1 MKRSTLTLLYIVL
14 MLPLAAQLPK
24 HEVRAAWITAVY
36 GLDWPRTRATSPERM
51 RKQQDELVE
60 ILDKLKAA
68 NFNTVLFQTRTRGD
82 VLYQSS
88 IEPYNSI
95 LTGKVGGDPGYD
107 PLTFAIEECH
117 KRGMECHAWMVSIP
131 LGNKK
136 HVASLGKESVT
147 KKKAVICVPYKN
159 EYFLN
164 PGHPQ
169 TKEYLMSLVREVVKR
184 YDVDG
189 VHFDYLR
196 YPENAPRFPDG
207 YDYKRYAKGR
217 SLAQWRRDNITDIVR
232 YIYKEVKALKP
243 WVKVSTS
250 PVGKYRDTSRYSSRG
265 WNAYH
270 TVYQDVQGWLGE
282 GIQDQIYPMQ
292 YFRGNHFYPFAL
304 DWKEQSNGRHIIP
317 GLGIYFLDPAEGNWT
332 LDEIE
337 RQMHFIRA
345 QKLEGEAH
353 YRVKYL
359 MDNTQGLY
367 DTLEKNFYTAPALQ
381 PAMPWIDSVP
391 PTPPTNLRTEQLA
404 EGYLL
409 LRWNPA
415 TDNDPQNAPTYVV
428 YGSDTY
434 PVDTDNPENILAQ
447 RVQGT
452 EFIYAPIFPWTT
464 RKYFAVTAVDRCG
477 NESQAAQ

>member
-1 MKRSTLTLLYIVL
+1 
-14 MLPLAAQLPK
+14 
-24 HEVRAAWITAVY
+24 
-36 GLDWPRTRATSPERM
+36 
-51 RKQQDELVE
+51 
-60 ILDKLKAA
+60 
-68 NFNTVLFQTRTRGD
+68 
-82 VLYQSS
+82 
-88 IEPYNSI
+88 
-95 LTGKVGGDPGYD
+95 
-107 PLTFAIEECH
+107 
-117 KRGMECHAWMVSIP
+117 
-131 LGNKK
+131 
-136 HVASLGKESVT
+136 
-147 KKKAVICVPYKN
+147 
-159 EYFLN
+159 
-164 PGHPQ
+164 
-169 TKEYLMSLVREVVKR
+169 
-184 YDVDG
+184 
-189 VHFDYLR
+189 
-196 YPENAPRFPDG
+196 
-207 YDYKRYAKGR
+207 
-217 SLAQWRRDNITDIVR
+217 
-232 YIYKEVKALKP
+232 
-243 WVKVSTS
+243 
-250 PVGKYRDTSRYSSRG
+250 
-265 WNAYH
+265 
-270 TVYQDVQGWLGE
+270 
-282 GIQDQIYPMQ
+282 MQ

-415 TDNDPQNAPTYVV
+415 TDNDQQNAPTYVV

-434 PVDTDNPENILAQ
+434 PVDISNPENILAQ

-464 RKYFAVTAVDRCG
+464 RKYFAVTAMDRCG